1 MGTSFTA
8 GEIITLQG
16 EVFDR
21 LIALLKEKH
30 YDEKIQE
37 LRERLHTLQ
46 AQEKIRVAF
55 VGQYSAGKSSIVSA
69 LTGQEVAIGTDV
81 TTEVSTDYEWGS
93 FLLTDTPGLQNNQTH
108 DAIAA
113 EAIKNSD
120 LIVYCITYELF
131 NRNTLCDYLTLAY
144 DMGYKSKMILVIN
157 KINSEE
163 TDNRDELIANYIES
177 LNKTLAPHSL
187 SDVPYCFIDVLDY
200 IKGREKYKEKRI
212 IRSNFLQFI
221 DILNEYLSTN
231 GLLCKMDT
239 PLRVAS
245 AIIDSVMID
254 ESETDEERQK
264 KIIITRLDREFQI
277 LRAEASRKWNGEV
290 NRELAD
296 FSEAAYAL
304 FERIQSGECEHPEE
318 EFDKILATA
327 LESINGTL
335 TEFSQQYDEECNEKA
350 GEILNSS
357 IARRLFGD
365 INVEATEEQKHSI
378 GGGRPNTPKKGN
390 EAVKAGVTEIGQKLA
405 EQGAKVSQE
414 GAKKVILNIGHKLGH
429 KFKPWGATKLASKA
443 TKALK
448 CLGPALEVFSFA
460 MDVKDTIAE
469 DKAAKEQQKARND
482 LYQTLE
488 DTKREIRK
496 ACELQRAEFVH
507 SVFES
512 RIDELAK
519 ILEAMA
525 ESSGQNHDFNLQL
538 NQVSSEIKRIQD
550 MIMSSAHDSN
560 PEVEDESGS

>member
-1 MGTSFTA
+1 METTFTA
-8 GEIITLQG
+8 GEIVSLQG
-16 EVFDR
+16 KVFDR
-21 LIALLKEKH
+21 LIALLEEKQ
-30 YDEKIQE
+30 YSEKIQE
-37 LRERLHTLQ
+37 LRERLHALQ

-69 LTGQEVAIGTDV
+69 LTGQDVAIGTDV

-131 NRNTLCDYLTLAY
+131 NRNTLNDYLSLAY
-144 DMGYKSKMILVIN
+144 DKGYKSKMILVIN

-163 TDNRDELIANYIES
+163 AEDRDSLIANYIES

-187 SDVPYCFIDVLDY
+187 SDVPHCFIDVLDY
-200 IKGREKYKEKRI
+200 IKGRERNKERRI
-212 IRSNFLQFI
+212 IRSNFLNFI

-245 AIIDSVMID
+245 TIIDSVRID

-264 KIIITRLDREFQI
+264 KIIISRLDREFQI

-304 FERIQSGECEHPEE
+304 FERIQSGECENPEG
-318 EFDKILATA
+318 EFDKILAAA
-327 LESINGTL
+327 LESINATL
-335 TEFSQQYDEECNEKA
+335 TEFSRQYDDECGEKA
-350 GEILNSS
+350 SEILNSGM
-357 IARRLFGD
+357 AQRLFGD
-365 INVEATEEQKHSI
+365 INVEATDEQKHSI
-378 GGGRPNTPKKGN
+378 GGGKPNAPKKGN
-390 EAVKAGVTEIGQKLA
+390 DAVKAGVTEIGQKLA

-460 MDVKDTIAE
+460 MDVKDTIVE

-488 DTKREIRK
+488 DTKKEIRN
-496 ACELQRAEFVH
+496 ACDLQRTEFIRT
-507 SVFES
+507 VFDA
-512 RIDELAK
+512 RLDELAN
-519 ILEAMA
+519 ILKAMA
-525 ESSGQNHDFNLQL
+525 ESGSQNHDFNRQL
-538 NQVSSEIKRIQD
+538 EQIAAEIKHIQD
-550 MIMSSAHDSN
+550 MILTPAHQDDS
-560 PEVEDESGS
+560 EGSDESCS